1 MFIDWLTVTCK
12 KNKLREIDMFS
23 GSIVAL
29 VTPFNT
35 DGEVDFDS
43 LKKLVD
49 HHVAAGS
56 DGLVAVGTTGESST
70 LTIEEHVKVVNKVV
84 EFADGRIPVIA
95 GTGANATHESVLF
108 SRLLNGS
115 GIAGCLSVTPY
126 YNKPTQEG
134 LYQHYKAIAEVS
146 DVPQILYNV
155 PGRTAVDLLPE
166 TVARLAE
173 IENIVALKDATGD
186 LERIAIHRELC
197 GEDFILLSGD
207 DLTGLEFVKRGGDG
221 VISVTNNVAAA
232 DMATMFKLAKE
243 GKFEEAEA
251 INERLMPLHKNL
263 FVESNPIP
271 VKWAVHKMGLI
282 AEGGLRLPLTELSKP
297 AQPVVAQAMTEACI
311 Y

>member
-1 MFIDWLTVTCK
+1 
-12 KNKLREIDMFS
+12 MFS

-43 LKKLVD
+43 LKKLVE
-49 HHVAAGS
+49 HLVAAGS

-70 LTIEEHVKVVNKVV
+70 LTIEEHVKVVNKIV

-186 LERIAIHRELC
+186 LDRIAIHRELC

>member
-1 MFIDWLTVTCK
+1 
-12 KNKLREIDMFS
+12 MFS

-29 VTPFNT
+29 VTPFNS
-35 DGEVDFDS
+35 DGEVDFES
-43 LKKLVD
+43 LKKLVE
-49 HHVAAGS
+49 HHIAAGS

-70 LTIEEHVKVVNKVV
+70 LTIEEHVKVVTKMV

-166 TVARLAE
+166 TVARLSK

-243 GKFEEAEA
+243 GKFEEAEI
-251 INERLMPLHKNL
+251 INERLMPLHKHL
-263 FVESNPIP
+263 FIESNPIP

-282 AEGGLRLPLTELSKP
+282 AEGSLRLPLTELSEP
-297 AQPVVAQAMTEACI
+297 AQPIVAQAMTEACI

>member
-1 MFIDWLTVTCK
+1 
-12 KNKLREIDMFS
+12 MFS

-29 VTPFNT
+29 VTPFNS
-35 DGEVDFDS
+35 DGEVDFES
-43 LKKLVD
+43 LKKLVE
-49 HHVAAGS
+49 HHIAAGS

-70 LTIEEHVKVVNKVV
+70 LTIEEHVKVVTKMV

-166 TVARLAE
+166 TVARLSK

-186 LERIAIHRELC
+186 LDRIAIHRELC

-243 GKFEEAEA
+243 GKFEEAEI
-251 INERLMPLHKNL
+251 INERLMPLHKHL
-263 FVESNPIP
+263 FIESNPIP

-282 AEGGLRLPLTELSKP
+282 AEGSLRLPLTELSET
-297 AQPVVAQAMTEACI
+297 AQPIVAQAMTEACI

>member
-1 MFIDWLTVTCK
+1 
-12 KNKLREIDMFS
+12 MFS

-43 LKKLVD
+43 LKKLVE

-70 LTIEEHVKVVNKVV
+70 LTIEEHVKVVNKIV

-186 LERIAIHRELC
+186 LDRIAIHRELC

-207 DLTGLEFVKRGGDG
+207 DLTGLEFVKLGGDG

-232 DMATMFKLAKE
+232 DMATMFKLAKQ

>member
-1 MFIDWLTVTCK
+1 
-12 KNKLREIDMFS
+12 MFS

-43 LKKLVD
+43 LKKLVE
-49 HHVAAGS
+49 HHIAAGS

-70 LTIEEHVKVVNKVV
+70 LTIEEHVKVVNKIV

-186 LERIAIHRELC
+186 LDRIAIHRELC

-251 INERLMPLHKNL
+251 INERLIPLHKNL

-282 AEGGLRLPLTELSKP
+282 AEGGLRLPLTELSEP

>member
-1 MFIDWLTVTCK
+1 
-12 KNKLREIDMFS
+12 MFS

-29 VTPFNT
+29 ITPFNSS
-35 DGEVDFDS
+35 GEVDYVS

-49 HHVAAGS
+49 FHVEAGS
-56 DGLVAVGTTGESST
+56 DGLVAVGTTGESAT
-70 LTIEEHVKVVNKVV
+70 LTVEEHVKVVHKIV
-84 EFADGRIPVIA
+84 EFAAGRIPIIA
-95 GTGANATHESVLF
+95 GTGANATHESVTF
-108 SRLLNGS
+108 SRLLNNS
-115 GIAGCLSVTPY
+115 GIVGCLSVTPY

-166 TVARLAE
+166 TVARLSK

-186 LERIAIHRELC
+186 LERVKIHRELC

-207 DLTGLEFVKRGGDG
+207 DSTGLDFVQLGGHG
-221 VISVTNNVAAA
+221 VISVTNNIAAA
-232 DMATMFKLAKE
+232 DMAKMFKLAAD
-243 GKFEEAEA
+243 GQWDEAKI

-263 FVESNPIP
+263 FIESSPIA
-271 VKWAVHKMGLI
+271 VKWAAKKLGLI
-282 AEGGLRLPLTELSKP
+282 EDGTLRLPLTELSES
-297 AQPVVAQAMTEACI
+297 AQPIVSQALTDSGV

>member
-1 MFIDWLTVTCK
+1 
-12 KNKLREIDMFS
+12 MFS

-43 LKKLVD
+43 LKKLVE

-70 LTIEEHVKVVNKVV
+70 LTIEEHVKVVNKIV

-166 TVARLAE
+166 TVARLSE

-186 LERIAIHRELC
+186 LDRIAIHRELC

-232 DMATMFKLAKE
+232 DMATMFKLAKQ

-282 AEGGLRLPLTELSKP
+282 AEGGLRLPLTELSEP

>member
-1 MFIDWLTVTCK
+1 
-12 KNKLREIDMFS
+12 MFS

-29 VTPFNT
+29 VTPFNA

-43 LKKLVD
+43 LKKLVE

-70 LTIEEHVKVVNKVV
+70 LTIEEHVKVVNKIV

-166 TVARLAE
+166 TVARLSE

-186 LERIAIHRELC
+186 LDRIAIHRELC

-207 DLTGLEFVKRGGDG
+207 DSSGLDFVKQGGQG
-221 VISVTNNVAAA
+221 VISVTNNIAAE
-232 DMATMFKLAKE
+232 DMAKMMKLALE
-243 GKFEEAEA
+243 GKYEEAEI
-251 INERLMPLHKNL
+251 INQRLMPLHKNL
-263 FVESNPIP
+263 FVESSPIP
-271 VKWAVHKMGLI
+271 VKWAAHKMGLI
-282 AEGGLRLPLTELSKP
+282 AHGDLRLPLTELSENARP
-297 AQPVVAQAMTEACI
+297 IVAQAMTEACI

>member
-1 MFIDWLTVTCK
+1 
-12 KNKLREIDMFS
+12 MFS

-29 VTPFNT
+29 VTPFNP

-56 DGLVAVGTTGESST
+56 DGLVAVGTTGESAT
-70 LTIEEHVKVVNKVV
+70 LTVEEHVKVVNKMV
-84 EFADGRIPVIA
+84 EFADGRIPIIA
-95 GTGANATHESVLF
+95 GTGANATHESVTF

-166 TVARLAE
+166 TVARLSK

-232 DMATMFKLAKE
+232 DMATMFRLAKE
-243 GKFEEAEA
+243 GRYDEAEE
-251 INERLMPLHKNL
+251 INQKLMPLHKNL

-271 VKWAVHKMGLI
+271 VKWAVHKLGLI
-282 AEGGLRLPLTELSKP
+282 ADGGLRLPLTELSESARP
-297 AQPVVAQAMTEACI
+297 TVAQAMTEACI